1 MEALAPS
8 SPSAKMNVNSV
19 GADTMDSAS
28 AATVVAAAAL
38 SVVDAAGAV
47 LPAVLSSVLPQ
58 PANIVAA
65 IAATRTLASNFFLIV
80 TSLIPS
86 YIVSCLCIT
95 FRLAFRCCNC
105 NIAICEN
112 KKNALF

>member
-8 SPSAKMNVNSV
+8 SPSAKINVNSV

-28 AATVVAAAAL
+28 AATVVVAAL

-47 LPAVLSSVLPQ
+47 LPVVLSSVLPQ
-58 PANIVAA
+58 PANMVIA

-80 TSLIPS
+80 TSLIPC

-105 NIAICEN
+105 NIAIYRH